1 MSHSYVTTRS
11 NDASHLN
18 KIKQI
23 YKDYHISDIAIYSY
37 PKKVYVAYSSKYE
50 NVPIL
55 DYLFRNKK
63 ISDLLSTF
71 ENAYILISESKM
83 LVNSNLYEID
93 KEIRTIILEANE
105 YFSTYGGYLN
115 KDGEHVYNLKSP
127 QIGPHFSVNLL
138 LGDASYSKDA
148 LLMTPKSVVD
158 SFGSG
163 SFRGA
168 AAYQVLATR
177 WDMDPSE
184 NGNPFNRQ
192 FYILENNKQI
202 FYSHDV
208 TSVKSARCIH
218 SVNKTV
224 IEYDIDDTLS
234 VRRIIALLPNYK
246 GGLDAV
252 ESQIVEVINKSNTTR
267 TFDIVFTGMFGSSN
281 PGCQM
286 VDVVYQSVINQTG
299 ILMSDKNEIKC
310 ISPDYYPAYCK
321 DFIRFFSIK
330 DEKGYASEF
339 TYDVLDFIGNGN
351 ITKPSGLS
359 HLNNKF
365 NVKGPSFF
373 ALKKQIV
380 VASNKTHEILTLTG
394 CTKVNNLDVKK
405 AVEEDIGHYLDS
417 INVKKVKTINKI
429 RRAKF
434 DSYKS
439 YLSIEGTSNHATY
452 VNNNLPFQILYQTYV
467 SRAFAQTQKGYREI
481 GFREIQDIYSSM
493 LYYIN
498 NGQVNLVKTLLS
510 KWISNVYKMG
520 YVNHNFFY
528 VGKEPGMCS
537 DDGLWLIDAIYRYL
551 VLTNDY
557 EFLNQKFKIEGSSK
571 RRKLYDTL
579 KAIILYS
586 SKISV
591 GKHNIPLLDKADWND
606 CLKIDDDCLDG
617 PTKESL
623 YKKQIKKNKQ
633 PYGVRFESDLAESVM
648 NGFLLVIMLDDMI
661 SISSHIG
668 DMEYVKE
675 LKDTKETLVKSLKE
689 NAYINGYYARV
700 LINREN
706 PRNGITYI
714 GAPKDGLS
722 LEPNL
727 DGSLY
732 LNSLSWSIL
741 SKVASEEEIASM
753 ISLCDKHLKTP
764 FGYRLCTTHDLTLA
778 GSKEAATEQYFPG
791 DRENGGIFKHAT
803 MMFARSM
810 FVASR
815 QVKNEKLKEQLLDDA
830 YYMLDFVYPYNCYNN
845 LYKMK
850 GNPRYCTQYVNS
862 LTGEHIGPI
871 LSGTS
876 TWLLLTIIEY
886 LGIEYTD
893 GGFRLNPSLE
903 KNIDK
908 MSFTLRHGKSNYKIN
923 INKEIDKYS
932 YSIKTILLDGQVVSK
947 EKIFDDD
954 NKNHIIDINM

>member
-1 MSHSYVTTRS
+1 MSHSYITSRTNNLS
-11 NDASHLN
+11 SLDELKKLYQN
-18 KIKQI
+18 
-23 YKDYHISDIAIYSY
+23 YPISDLTTYSY
-37 PKKVYVAYSSKYE
+37 SKNVHVAFSSKYN
-50 NVPIL
+50 NVPIN
-55 DYLFRNKK
+55 DYLFRNS
-63 ISDLLSTF
+63 IINDFLNSLND
-71 ENAYILISESKM
+71 AYVLISENEI
-83 LVNSNLYEID
+83 LINNAHYEMND
-93 KEIRTIILEANE
+93 EMKEVINKAIT
-105 YFSTYGGYLN
+105 YFAMYGGYLN
-115 KDGEHVYNLKSP
+115 DKGEHIYNLKSLP
-127 QIGPHFSVNLL
+127 IGPHFSVNLL

-148 LLMTPKSVVD
+148 LLSTPKSVVD

-163 SFRGA
+163 SFRGG

-208 TSVKSARCIH
+208 SNIKDARCIH
-218 SVNKTV
+218 SVNKTT
-224 IEYDIDDTLS
+224 IEYDLDDSLTI
-234 VRRIIALLPNYK
+234 RRIITLLPSYR
-246 GGLDAV
+246 GSLDAV
-252 ESQIVEVINKSNTTR
+252 ESQIVEIVNKGNNDR
-267 TFDIVFTGMFGSSN
+267 RFNIVFTGMFGSSN

-286 VDVVYQSVINQTG
+286 VDVIYQSVINQTG
-299 ILMSDKNEIKC
+299 VLMNENKEIKC
-310 ISPDYYPAYCK
+310 ICPDYYPSYCK
-321 DFIRFFSIK
+321 DFVRFFALK
-330 DEKGYASEF
+330 DETGYAKDFS
-339 TYDVLDFIGNGN
+339 YDVLDFIGNGSIN
-351 ITKPSGLS
+351 RPAGLT

-373 ALKKQIV
+373 ALGKEINVLKG
-380 VASNKTHEILTLTG
+380 KTYEILTLTG
-394 CTKVNNLDVKK
+394 CKKVEDEDVKK
-405 AVEEDIGHYLDS
+405 TVEEDINNYLDN
-417 INVKKVKTINKI
+417 IDVKKVKNINKQA
-429 RRAKF
+429 RNKF
-434 DSYKS
+434 DAYKS
-439 YLSIEGTSNHATY
+439 YLSIDGNNNYATY

-498 NGQVNLVKTLLS
+498 NGQINLVKTLLS

-551 VLTNDY
+551 LLTNDY
-557 EFLNQKFKIEGSSK
+557 DFLNQRFKIEGSKNK
-571 RRKLYDTL
+571 RSLYETL
-579 KAIILYS
+579 KAIIQYS

-591 GKHNIPLLDKADWND
+591 GKHDIPLLDKADWND

-617 PTKESL
+617 LQKEAL
-623 YKKQIKKNKQ
+623 YKKQLKRNKQ
-633 PYGVRFESDLAESVM
+633 PYGVRFESELAESVM

-661 SISSHIG
+661 CIANHIK
-668 DMEYVKE
+668 DEAYVEE
-675 LKDTKETLVKSLKE
+675 LKATKDNLVKSLKE

-700 LINREN
+700 LINRTN

-722 LEPNL
+722 LEDNF
-727 DGSLY
+727 DGTLY

-741 SKVASEEEIASM
+741 SGVASEEEIASM
-753 ISLCDKHLKTP
+753 ISLADAHLKTP
-764 FGYRLCTTHDLTLA
+764 FGYRLCTKHNLTLA
-778 GSKEAATEQYFPG
+778 GSKEAATEQYFAG

-803 MMFARSM
+803 MMFARSLFM
-810 FVASR
+810 ANRYVND
-815 QVKNEKLKEQLLDDA
+815 VKLKETLLNDA
-830 YYMLDFVYPYNCYNN
+830 YYMLDFVYPYNVYQD

-886 LGIEYTD
+886 LGIVYTD
-893 GGFRLNPSLE
+893 GGFKLHPALE
-903 KNIDK
+903 KKLDNL
-908 MSFTLRHGKSNYKIN
+908 SFTLRHGKSTYKIN
-923 INKEIDKYS
+923 ITKAANEYGHV
-932 YSIKTILLDGQVVSK
+932 IKNMTLDGNEISK
-947 EKIFDDD
+947 DHLFVDD
-954 NKNHIIDINM
+954 NKNHIVNIKM